1 MNRNLVQDYL
11 QKSGMDAAQAD
22 ALSRILS
29 DMETRLAS
37 KEDLAVLRG
46 ELAAM
51 KADLT
56 WRMIAVVGFFGTV
69 ITLLNAFIG

>member
-1 MNRNLVQDYL
+1 MDRNLVQDYL
-11 QKSGMDAAQAD
+11 QRSGMDAAQAD
-22 ALSRILS
+22 ALSRILA

-37 KEDLAVLRG
+37 KED
-46 ELAAM
+46 LAAM

-69 ITLLNAFIG
+69 ITMLNAFIG